1 MSLTNFYQVSRTLVQ
16 FNLAVH
22 AVHPILY
29 FVHREL
35 HLVLL
40 GDNIRVREAISLKI
54 QATDVQWAQPH

>member
-1 MSLTNFYQVSRTLVQ
+1 MSLTNFYQISRTLVQ
-16 FNLAVH
+16 FYLAVH

-29 FVHREL
+29 SVHREL

-54 QATDVQWAQPH
+54 QATDVLR